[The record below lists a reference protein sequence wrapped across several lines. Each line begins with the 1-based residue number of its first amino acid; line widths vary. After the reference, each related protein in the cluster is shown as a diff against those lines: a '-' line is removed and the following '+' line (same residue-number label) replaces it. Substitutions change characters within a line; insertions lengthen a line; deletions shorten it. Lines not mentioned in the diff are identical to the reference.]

1 MIVNASSDSSWE
13 SLRVETFS
21 RKAACL
27 APLLAL
33 ASIGHAQTAPLGTR
47 LGEQVE
53 TTLTDAAYQQRRWD
67 AFRLPPP
74 LMRPSWSAGDFSA
87 QITAAAQ
94 VSYDDNILQ
103 DNQQRIESVRSDLYP
118 SLRFR
123 WDPSTAPSGT
133 GVEVFYTPQLEW
145 FAQYS
150 QFNTINHYA
159 GANLAGVFGRTTG
172 ELHYQS
178 AFYNEPDIL
187 QTSRNQTHTE
197 TVTLDV
203 THELGGKTRLSSE
216 FEVGYGDIFSETR
229 YEESG
234 GRLLLEYQV
243 RERLALGVG
252 YGLRYVDTQ
261 PGLRL
266 LFNEP
271 QADLLWAYTDR
282 LHVSLRVGAQ
292 IGTVDGSASAG
303 TQTGPLVA
311 SSLFYTASDKTIL
324 RLEFSHQQW
333 PSYYAASQLN
343 DITRVSAG
351 MHHRFSERVFADLD
365 ADLGYNSQNSPVT
378 STASAGNYSFWAVEC
393 VIGYALTPHMDCS
406 FTYHHLERTS
416 NLDTP
421 SFDRNIVG
429 ARITYR
435 F

>member
-1 MIVNASSDSSWE
+1 MIVNASSRPSGE
-13 SLRVETFS
+13 VLRVETLS
-21 RKAACL
+21 RAAACMVL
-27 APLLAL
+27 LLAL
-33 ASIGHAQTAPLGTR
+33 ASIGHAQTEPLGTK

-53 TTLTDAAYQQRRWD
+53 TTLTDPAYQQRRWD
-67 AFRLPPP
+67 AFRLAPPP
-74 LMRPSWSAGDFSA
+74 MRPSWSSGDFSA
-87 QITAAAQ
+87 QLTAVAQ

-103 DNQQRIESVRSDLYP
+103 DNQQRLESVRSDLYP
-118 SLRFR
+118 GLRFR
-123 WDPSTAPSGT
+123 WDPSTSPSGT

-145 FAQYS
+145 FARYS

-178 AFYNEPDIL
+178 ALYTEPDIL

-197 TVTLDV
+197 SVTIDA

-216 FEVGYGDIFSETR
+216 FELGYGDISGGTR

-261 PGLRL
+261 PGFRL
-266 LFNEP
+266 LSNEP

-303 TQTGPLVA
+303 TQMDPLVA
-311 SSLFYTASDKTIL
+311 GSLFYTASDKTIL

-351 MHHRFSERVFADLD
+351 LHHRFSERVFADLD
-365 ADLGYNSQNSPVT
+365 SDLGYNSQTSPLA
-378 STASAGNYSFWAVEC
+378 STAFAGSYSFWSIAC
-393 VIGYALTPHMDCS
+393 AIGYSFTPHMDFS
-406 FTYHHLERTS
+406 LTYRHLERTS

-421 SFDRNIVG
+421 NFDRNIAGV
-429 ARITYR
+429 RITYR